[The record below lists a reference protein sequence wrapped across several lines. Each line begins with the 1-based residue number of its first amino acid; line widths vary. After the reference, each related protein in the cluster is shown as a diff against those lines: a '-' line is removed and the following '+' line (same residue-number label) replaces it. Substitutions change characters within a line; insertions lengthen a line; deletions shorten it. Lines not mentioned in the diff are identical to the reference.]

1 MNTLRTIGWRT
12 IRIVSKLTLS
22 IDGSVVE
29 RAKRYAKVR
38 RTSVSQLV
46 EAYLDLLSR
55 PARPADAPVLRSLR
69 GTLKR
74 ADLSDYKRHLVR
86 KYR

>member
-1 MNTLRTIGWRT
+1 
-12 IRIVSKLTLS
+12 VSKLTLS
-22 IDGSVVE
+22 IDEAVVE

-38 RTSVSQLV
+38 RVSVSELV

-55 PARPADAPVLRSLR
+55 PAMPADAPVLRSLR

-74 ADLSDYKRHLVR
+74 ADPSDYKRHLAR